1 MIQPMLKHSNNFIA
15 NALFLRLADPSG
27 KGRVSVAGAQRAMTD
42 FARKRFDWKDFRVED
57 GAGLSRGNRLS
68 ARQLVDVMEAFSP
81 YRDLMPVQ
89 DGNSSVRAKTG
100 TLRGVSC
107 YAGYVRRGGG
117 WEPFALLI
125 NQPVDYNLRLRVASG
140 LVR

>member
-1 MIQPMLKHSNNFIA
+1 
-15 NALFLRLADPSG
+15 
-27 KGRVSVAGAQRAMTD
+27 MTN
-42 FARKRFDWKDFRVED
+42 FARRRFGWSDFSVED

-68 ARQLVDVMEAFSP
+68 ARQLVDVMEAFAP
-81 YRDLMPVQ
+81 YRDLMPAQ

-100 TLRGVSC
+100 TLKGVSC
-107 YAGYVRRGGG
+107 YAGYVRRGSA

-125 NQPVDYNLRLRVASG
+125 NQPVDYNLRLKVASA